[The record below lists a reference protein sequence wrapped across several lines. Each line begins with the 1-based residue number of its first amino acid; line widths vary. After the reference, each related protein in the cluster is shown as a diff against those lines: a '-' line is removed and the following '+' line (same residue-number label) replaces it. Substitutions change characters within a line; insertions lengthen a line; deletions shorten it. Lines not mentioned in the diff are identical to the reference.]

1 MEAIPSC
8 FGPRRRYK
16 TSKLP
21 NNFFVNEPRPS
32 PPSPYDVPLLL
43 RDRESQRASLVPSFL
58 LRGGDIV
65 APEAYPQDEIFF
77 RSTDGKDVKAKLYRV
92 ETNTS
97 GMIPET
103 WTPLDSTVIGLPET
117 AAVLHILF
125 QFINPGNP
133 PDLRGLP
140 FDSLARLTKA
150 AEKYQVFNAM
160 SICSERMRSLSDQY
174 PKQIL
179 VYGLHYNYPA
189 IVDETAPHVVTS
201 EKLADIFPLL
211 PLDHHSRW
219 LGYYGLWVSALQQIV
234 SYSFE
239 KQTEEYPRS
248 RECWELCW
256 KIIVKRLSK
265 GVRSLNDPTQT
276 YSVPTYKR
284 HPGCPRCRAAC
295 ISWKSYAESVI
306 SQIPQYNSIISP
318 DDVN

>member
-1 MEAIPSC
+1 MEVIPSC

-219 LGYYGLWVSALQQIV
+219 VRYSCCSIFQAHTALSSTSSDITVYGSAHSNKSSLIP
-234 SYSFE
+234 SRN
-239 KQTEEYPRS
+239 KPRNTPALES
-248 RECWELCW
+248 AG
-256 KIIVKRLSK
+256 SSA
-265 GVRSLNDPTQT
+265 GRS
-276 YSVPTYKR
+276 S
-284 HPGCPRCRAAC
+284 
-295 ISWKSYAESVI
+295 
-306 SQIPQYNSIISP
+306 
-318 DDVN
+318 